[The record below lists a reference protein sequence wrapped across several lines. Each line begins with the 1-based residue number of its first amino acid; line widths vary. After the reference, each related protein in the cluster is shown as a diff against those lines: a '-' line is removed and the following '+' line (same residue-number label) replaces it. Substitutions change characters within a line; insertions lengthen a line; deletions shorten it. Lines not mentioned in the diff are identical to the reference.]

1 MTPSNIPAGRRRAAG
16 CSGGCCAEMLFA
28 TVGQGPLFVWMM
40 AAGALIGLWG
50 ELVGVLRRAV
60 SAGFW
65 LNLLC
70 DLLFALGGALMLAL
84 ALVAGNYGQPRPFAL
99 MGALLGLIAFECGLA
114 PPLRAFARALRHI
127 FRKIVTGLSENRL
140 IKIIFR

>member
-1 MTPSNIPAGRRRAAG
+1 M
-16 CSGGCCAEMLFA
+16 EKLFCLGVA
-28 TVGQGPLFVWMM
+28 LGM

-70 DLLFALGGALMLAL
+70 DLLFTLGGALMLAL
-84 ALVAGNYGQPRPFAL
+84 AR
-99 MGALLGLIAFECGLA
+99 MGAAC
-114 PPLRAFARALRHI
+114 
-127 FRKIVTGLSENRL
+127 
-140 IKIIFR
+140 

>member
-1 MTPSNIPAGRRRAAG
+1 
-16 CSGGCCAEMLFA
+16 MLFA

-99 MGALLGLIAFECGLA
+99 MGEMLGLIEFECGLA